1 MGRVDVVVRRDGGF
15 ARLFAQKRLRPHLV
29 EDEAVRRMFLDE
41 GRIAGLV
48 RHPHVVS
55 VVDVGE
61 DDAGPYLVMEFV
73 EGVSLA
79 ELLVRTSGRRE
90 QVPMSMALRI
100 GAEVAAGLHAV
111 HETAGPD
118 GQPLQLIHRDISP
131 QNVLVGFD
139 GLARLTDFGIAKA
152 LGQATRTTTGV
163 LKGKLGYLAPE
174 RLRFEEPDRRADLF
188 SFGVVLFELLAGRRL
203 YDAAD
208 EEGARRILN
217 QPPPDLAD
225 DRDDA
230 EPELIELLFELLAK
244 DPAARPA
251 HAGLVARRLE
261 QLSAATVAARG
272 PTDTG
277 AYLAHLF
284 AAERAALRERLSKV
298 PLGAPLGT
306 TPLRRASRSPD
317 WLRRSTLVGGAVVM
331 AVLAITAAAHTPA
344 RRASSRL
351 ARSEPTRAQPPAP
364 LALPSSKL
372 EPAGPAARP
381 DGELGPAAMAT
392 SVPAPPSSTAVPH
405 GSRLRSRM
413 ASSSS
418 RRAADRSR
426 AAAPAASAPEGCDP
440 PFTVNAAGERQFK
453 LRCLVDVRR

>member
-15 ARLFAQKRLRPHLV
+15 ARLFAQKRLRSHLV
-29 EDEAVRRMFLDE
+29 DDEAVRRMFLEE

-61 DDAGPYLVMEFV
+61 DDAGPYLVMDFV

-79 ELLVRTSGRRE
+79 DLLVRTSGRRE
-90 QVPMSMALRI
+90 PVPMPVALRI

-111 HETAGPD
+111 HETVGPD

-139 GLARLTDFGIAKA
+139 GLARVTDFGIAKA
-152 LGQATRTTTGV
+152 LGRASRTTTGV

-203 YDAAD
+203 YDTAD

-217 QPPPDLAD
+217 EPPPDLAD
-225 DRDDA
+225 HRDDA

-261 QLSAATVAARG
+261 QLSAAAVAVHG
-272 PTDTG
+272 PTDPG
-277 AYLAHLF
+277 AHVARLF
-284 AAERAALRERLSKV
+284 ARERAALRERLSTV
-298 PLGAPLGT
+298 ALGAPAGV
-306 TPLRRASRSPD
+306 PSSRRTSRSTA
-317 WLRRSTLVGGAVVM
+317 WLRRSALVGGAVAG
-331 AVLAITAAAHTPA
+331 AVLAITAAARTPA
-344 RRASSRL
+344 GRLPSRPGAEPVVARPAVMVAVPSTKSPATAAGQSRL
-351 ARSEPTRAQPPAP
+351 EASAAVTSGSDPSPGVVAPRARR
-364 LALPSSKL
+364 
-372 EPAGPAARP
+372 
-381 DGELGPAAMAT
+381 
-392 SVPAPPSSTAVPH
+392 
-405 GSRLRSRM
+405 RSRTTSP
-413 ASSSS
+413 A
-418 RRAADRSR
+418 RAAVLERQR
-426 AAAPAASAPEGCDP
+426 GMTAPDGCDP
-440 PFTVNAAGERQFK
+440 PYTVNAAGERQFK

>member
-1 MGRVDVVVRRDGGF
+1 MGSVDVVVRRDGGF

-29 EDEAVRRMFLDE
+29 DDEAVRRMFLEE

-61 DDAGPYLVMEFV
+61 DDAGPYLVMDFV

-79 ELLVRTSGRRE
+79 DLLVRTSGRRE
-90 QVPMSMALRI
+90 PVPMPVALRI
-100 GAEVAAGLHAV
+100 GAEIAAGLHAV
-111 HETAGPD
+111 HETVGPD
-118 GQPLQLIHRDISP
+118 GQPLELIHRDISP

-139 GLARLTDFGIAKA
+139 GLARVTDFGIAKA
-152 LGQATRTTTGV
+152 LGRCTRTTTGV

-203 YDAAD
+203 YDTAD

-217 QPPPDLAD
+217 EPPPDLAD
-225 DRDDA
+225 HRDDA

-244 DPAARPA
+244 DPEARPA

-261 QLSAATVAARG
+261 QLSAAAVAAHG

-277 AYLAHLF
+277 AHLARLF
-284 AAERAALRERLSKV
+284 ARERAALRERLSKIA
-298 PLGAPLGT
+298 LGAPA
-306 TPLRRASRSPD
+306 PSRRASRSPA
-317 WLRRSTLVGGAVVM
+317 WLRRSALVSGAVAV

-344 RRASSRL
+344 GRQASRPG
-351 ARSEPTRAQPPAP
+351 AEPVGPR
-364 LALPSSKL
+364 
-372 EPAGPAARP
+372 PAATGAIPSAKSTPRDAVEGGP
-381 DGELGPAAMAT
+381 GLGAPAAMT
-392 SVPAPPSSTAVPH
+392 SDSSPLPAAVALRPP
-405 GSRLRSRM
+405 RRSRTISPARTA
-413 ASSSS
+413 ASE
-418 RRAADRSR
+418 RPRAVR
-426 AAAPAASAPEGCDP
+426 ASAAPDGCDP
-440 PFTVNAAGERQFK
+440 PYTVNAAGERQFK

>member
-1 MGRVDVVVRRDGGF
+1 V
-15 ARLFAQKRLRPHLV
+15 
-29 EDEAVRRMFLDE
+29 
-41 GRIAGLV
+41 
-48 RHPHVVS
+48 
-55 VVDVGE
+55 
-61 DDAGPYLVMEFV
+61 
-73 EGVSLA
+73 
-79 ELLVRTSGRRE
+79 
-90 QVPMSMALRI
+90 ALRI

-131 QNVLVGFD
+131 QNVLIGFD
-139 GLARLTDFGIAKA
+139 GLARVTDFGIAKA
-152 LGQATRTTTGV
+152 LGRATRTTTGV

-203 YDAAD
+203 YDSAD
-208 EEGARRILN
+208 EEGPRRILN

-261 QLSAATVAARG
+261 QLSAAAVAVHG

-277 AYLAHLF
+277 GYLAHLF
-284 AAERAALRERLSKV
+284 ARERAALRERLSKV
-298 PLGAPLGT
+298 ALGGPSAMP
-306 TPLRRASRSPD
+306 PARRASRIPT
-317 WLRRSTLVGGAVVM
+317 WLRRSALVGGAVII

-344 RRASSRL
+344 RRARNGVGVL
-351 ARSEPTRAQPPAP
+351 LRPEPARAAASATPAQPSGEGGPGPRAEGEDRFEAAAVAP
-364 LALPSSKL
+364 TEPSASA
-372 EPAGPAARP
+372 PSVDVAHRP
-381 DGELGPAAMAT
+381 R
-392 SVPAPPSSTAVPH
+392 H
-405 GSRLRSRM
+405 RSRTGPPRPI
-413 ASSSS
+413 ASRS
-418 RRAADRSR
+418 RRADG
-426 AAAPAASAPEGCDP
+426 APAGCDP
-440 PFTVNAAGERQFK
+440 PYTVNAAGERQFK